1 MFVTATKLFRVNA
14 TENLLNPVTQN
25 IAIGDITVCLTH
37 GNSGSFYYNILFI
50 ILLHIVKL
58 SEKTHI
64 IMCLNQIKYSS
75 LRYNAV

>member
-58 SEKTHI
+58 SEKNPHYYVFESNKVQFTSI
-64 IMCLNQIKYSS
+64 
-75 LRYNAV
+75 